1 MSSLNRMLAV
11 LDLFSGDKRAW
22 TAEDMAEK
30 LDYTLAT
37 VYRYVRELSEAGLLR
52 GDSGATFV
60 LGPRIIELD
69 YQLRVGDPLIGA
81 ARAPMG
87 KLAAAT
93 GCDVVLAT
101 EYAGHIVTIH
111 HEIGS
116 EPISASYSRGR
127 RMPLFRG
134 ATSLG
139 LVSAL
144 PRQRL
149 RKLHEAEEDTAP
161 DWDELLERIKKIRR
175 DGYAVTVGE
184 LDPDLV
190 GIAIPLV
197 SSEHRVVASLGFI
210 MSTARY
216 SLTDVGQSVSMLKN
230 CLGEVLARLGARA
243 VDA

>member
-11 LDLFSGDKRAW
+11 LDLFSSDKRAW

-30 LDYTLAT
+30 LGYTLAT

-60 LGPRIIELD
+60 LGPRVIELD
-69 YQLRVGDPLIGA
+69 YQLREGDPLIGA
-81 ARAPMG
+81 ARSPMG
-87 KLAAAT
+87 KLAATT

-111 HEIGS
+111 HEIGA
-116 EPISASYSRGR
+116 ETIRASYSRGR

-139 LVSAL
+139 LLGAL

-149 RKLHEAEEDTAP
+149 RKLHETGEGAP
-161 DWDELLERIKKIRR
+161 DWDTLLERIKKIRH
-175 DGYAVTVGE
+175 DGYAVTMGE
-184 LDPDLV
+184 LDPELV

-197 SSEHRVVASLGFI
+197 SSEHRIVASLGFI
-210 MSTARY
+210 MSKARY
-216 SLTDVGQSVSMLKN
+216 SMTDVGQSVSMLEN
-230 CLGEVLARLGARA
+230 CAQEILSQLE
-243 VDA
+243 

>member
-1 MSSLNRMLAV
+1 
-11 LDLFSGDKRAW
+11 
-22 TAEDMAEK
+22 MAET
-30 LDYTLAT
+30 LGYTLAT

-81 ARAPMG
+81 AGPPMA

-111 HEIGS
+111 HETGS

-139 LVSAL
+139 LLSAL

-149 RKLHEAEEDTAP
+149 RKLHEAEEAAP
-161 DWDELLERIKKIRR
+161 DWDGLLERIKAIRR
-175 DGYAVTVGE
+175 DGYAVTIAE

-190 GIAIPLV
+190 GIAIPLA
-197 SSEHRVVASLGFI
+197 SSEHRVLASLGFI
-210 MSTARY
+210 LSKARY
-216 SLTDVGQSVSMLKN
+216 SLIDVGQSVATLQD
-230 CLGEVLARLGARA
+230 CAQEILARLSARA
-243 VDA
+243 ARA

>member
-22 TAEDMAEK
+22 TAEEMAEK
-30 LDYTLAT
+30 LGYTLAT

-81 ARAPMG
+81 ARSPMG
-87 KLAAAT
+87 KLAATT

-111 HEIGS
+111 HETGS
-116 EPISASYSRGR
+116 ESISASYSRGR

-139 LVSAL
+139 LLSAL

-149 RKLHEAEEDTAP
+149 RKLHEAEEGAP
-161 DWDELLERIKKIRR
+161 DWDALLERIKKIRR
-175 DGYAVTVGE
+175 DGYAVTIAE

-197 SSEHRVVASLGFI
+197 SNEHRVVASLGFI
-210 MSTARY
+210 MSKARY
-216 SLTDVGQSVSMLKN
+216 SLTDVGQSVAMLEH
-230 CLGEVLARLGARA
+230 CAHDILARLNAGVTPA
-243 VDA
+243 